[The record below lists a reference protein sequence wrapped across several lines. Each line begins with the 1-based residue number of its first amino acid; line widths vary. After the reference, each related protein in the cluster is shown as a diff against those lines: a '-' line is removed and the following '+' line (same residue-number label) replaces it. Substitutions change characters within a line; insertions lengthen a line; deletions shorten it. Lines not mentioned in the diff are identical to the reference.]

1 LSQRLA
7 GQSFPNGVL
16 IRSDKTWA
24 LATDDGNLRFG
35 SLTSWL
41 DHHPIFKIV
50 FVRSIV
56 GLIESIAFSI
66 RIQRAGGRDTSREFV
81 RPLVYYLAVMVPIG
95 LLIDRPGAGPSWPL
109 HVGTQILSFAIAFT
123 FFTRALP
130 GAIWSYHGAEHKA
143 VHAHEQKVDLN
154 DLDAVAACSRVHNRC
169 GTNLVTF
176 LMVAS
181 MLRIP
186 SGAPLIAMTGTI
198 VYTLLSISIAIEL
211 FRLVTR
217 TTHLALSRLLLA
229 PGRAMQRYVTTR
241 EPDRAQ
247 LAVAV
252 RAVQAVLATDGMK
265 TTQEKQTA

>member
-1 LSQRLA
+1 MSQRLA

-24 LATDDGNLRFG
+24 LATDDGNLHFG
-35 SLTSWL
+35 SVTSWL
-41 DHHPIFKIV
+41 DHHKVLKTV
-50 FVRSIV
+50 FIRSIV

-66 RIQRAGGRDTSREFV
+66 RIQRVSGRDTSREFV

-95 LLIDRPGAGPSWPL
+95 LLVDRPGAGPSWPL
-109 HVGTQILSFAIAFT
+109 HVGMQILSFVIAFT

-143 VHAHEQKVDLN
+143 VHAHEQNVDLN

-176 LMVAS
+176 LATAS

-186 SGAPLIAMTGTI
+186 SGPPLIAMTGTI
-198 VYTLLSISIAIEL
+198 VYTLFSIGIAIEI

-247 LAVAV
+247 LAMAV
-252 RAVQAVLATDGMK
+252 RAVQAVLAADGMK
-265 TTQEKQTA
+265 TTQEVRSA